1 MNYYFKNNIFY
12 IIIFI
17 SIIFSIFNF
26 YSIDKSFNKY
36 DKLNNE
42 HKIIKGEVLKY
53 WEKAEKSKE
62 NWLKVNDNYR
72 NAYLYPKILFL
83 FSKILNFDFYDDNKN
98 ISLDSKLFIF
108 FSQYLIFII
117 SILTFYKIC
126 SQYFDPN
133 HLKLIVL
140 YLILDP
146 NINQHHY
153 AIFSESI
160 FLSFLMLN
168 LSFLI
173 HYSLKDFQI
182 NKLEFI
188 KLVLVGFLLGLMF
201 LTRSVSIYYVIIVIF
216 IFILFQ
222 KFYLILPMITVY
234 SVY

>member
-160 FLSFLMLN
+160 LCIST
-168 LSFLI
+168 
-173 HYSLKDFQI
+173 KA
-182 NKLEFI
+182 
-188 KLVLVGFLLGLMF
+188 
-201 LTRSVSIYYVIIVIF
+201 RA
-216 IFILFQ
+216 
-222 KFYLILPMITVY
+222 
-234 SVY
+234 